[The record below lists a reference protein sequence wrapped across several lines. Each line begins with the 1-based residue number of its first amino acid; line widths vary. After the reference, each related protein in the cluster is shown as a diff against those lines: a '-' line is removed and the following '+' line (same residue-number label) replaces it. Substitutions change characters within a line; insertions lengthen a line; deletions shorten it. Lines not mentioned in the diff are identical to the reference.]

1 MGMRILKDSGPV
13 WADMSACQMGND
25 MLTYRFSSN
34 GRVSISGM
42 VDGYEVKTSAVI
54 QFAPQDD
61 LSTGPYTGCFY
72 FCLDGYGLFVQ
83 PCTFGEKVSVENHQ
97 QLQPV
102 WTLDN

>member
-1 MGMRILKDSGPV
+1 MQN
-13 WADMSACQMGND
+13 CQMGND

-72 FCLDGYGLFVQ
+72 FSLGEYGLFMQ
-83 PCTFGEKVSVENHQ
+83 QCQIGEDVSVGNLP
-97 QLQPV
+97 LQRV
-102 WTLDN
+102 WTPAN